1 MGVKDMAKKPPIKL
15 TTEQVTR
22 LEGLQEDIEWLDEE
36 IRRAK
41 LVGLEIGD
49 LEERFKK
56 STTIRTRML
65 EEYTK

>member
-1 MGVKDMAKKPPIKL
+1 MPKKEPIKL

-22 LEGLQEDIEWLDEE
+22 LTGLQDDIDWLEEE

-41 LVGLEIGD
+41 LVGLDIGD

-56 STTIRTRML
+56 STSIRTRML
-65 EEYTK
+65 EEYA

>member
-1 MGVKDMAKKPPIKL
+1 MPKKEPIKL

-22 LEGLQEDIEWLDEE
+22 LTGLQDDIDWLEEE

-41 LVGLEIGD
+41 LVGLDIGD

-65 EEYTK
+65 EEYA

>member
-1 MGVKDMAKKPPIKL
+1 MGVKDMTPRPPIKL

-22 LEGLQEDIEWLDEE
+22 LTGLQDDIDWLTEE

-56 STTIRTRML
+56 STTLRTRML
-65 EEYTK
+65 EEYK

>member
-1 MGVKDMAKKPPIKL
+1 MGVKTMPKKPPIKL

-22 LEGLQEDIEWLDEE
+22 LEGLQEDIEWLEEE

-41 LVGLEIGD
+41 LVGLDIGD

>member
-1 MGVKDMAKKPPIKL
+1 MTKKPPIKL
-15 TTEQVTR
+15 TAEQVTR
-22 LEGLQEDIEWLDEE
+22 LEGLKDDIEWLTEE

>member
-1 MGVKDMAKKPPIKL
+1 MPKKPPIKL

-22 LEGLQEDIEWLDEE
+22 LEGLQEDIEWLEEE

-41 LVGLEIGD
+41 LVGLDIGD

>member
-1 MGVKDMAKKPPIKL
+1 MPKKAPIKL

-22 LEGLQEDIEWLDEE
+22 LTGLQDDIDWLTEE

-65 EEYTK
+65 EEYS

>member
-1 MGVKDMAKKPPIKL
+1 MPKKEPIKL

-22 LEGLQEDIEWLDEE
+22 LTGLQDDIDWLTEE

-56 STTIRTRML
+56 STLIRTRML
-65 EEYTK
+65 EEYS

>member
-22 LEGLQEDIEWLDEE
+22 LEGLQEDIEWLEEE

-41 LVGLEIGD
+41 LVGLDIGD

>member
-1 MGVKDMAKKPPIKL
+1 MAKKEPIKL
-15 TTEQVTR
+15 TTEQKTR
-22 LEGLQEDIEWLDEE
+22 LTGLQDDIDWLEEE

-41 LVGLEIGD
+41 LVGLDIGD

-65 EEYTK
+65 EEYA

>member
-1 MGVKDMAKKPPIKL
+1 MAKKPPIKL
-15 TTEQVTR
+15 TTAQVTR
-22 LEGLQEDIEWLDEE
+22 LEGLQDDIDWLNEE

-41 LVGLEIGD
+41 MVGLEIGD

>member
-41 LVGLEIGD
+41 LVGLDIGD